1 MAVREPAQVRPN
13 VVVEST
19 TPPTTR
25 APVRLHRI
33 EITARTFF
41 TLLLVMATCWAL
53 VTLTPVLLMIVA
65 SLMLVGALNPVVE
78 RLEARG
84 WRRGLSIATVF
95 TVLVLVA
102 ILLGTLTFPALL
114 GQGAE
119 LMQREPVLREQLA
132 QWLSERRVTAP
143 LAESLRRI
151 KYGAL
156 LGDSTQV
163 ALRASIRTLE
173 VLAYAVGAIFLSLY
187 VMLDRDR
194 LRGALFALVPRTH
207 HIPLS
212 RVLLNLER
220 IVGGYIRGQ
229 VITSALMGVFMFVLL
244 RSVGVESALAIAVFA
259 GLVDVLPYIGGLLM
273 LAPALLATLPLGP
286 VVALTVLGL
295 IVVYQELESRLL
307 IPLLYGRSLRLP
319 SSVVL
324 VALLAG
330 GVLYGVVGALLALPV
345 AAAALMLLEE
355 LRVELPGETET
366 PDKERQREA
375 DVVNEQEYTA
385 RTEGLPAQEAAAVAL
400 EMTDGR
406 TKDEAA
412 AAEEAAAVAAA
423 RGAEETA
430 DVAASN
436 AAASN
441 KAAT

>member
-1 MAVREPAQVRPN
+1 MAVQEPARVRPN

-19 TPPTTR
+19 TRLTTR
-25 APVRLHRI
+25 APIRLHRI

-53 VTLTPVLLMIVA
+53 VKLTPVILMIVA

-84 WRRGLSIATVF
+84 WRRCPSIGAVF
-95 TVLVLVA
+95 SVLVLVA
-102 ILLGTLTFPALL
+102 VLLGTLTLPALL
-114 GQGAE
+114 AQGAE
-119 LMQREPVLREQLA
+119 LMEREPALREQLA

-143 LAESLRRI
+143 LAESLRRV

-156 LGDSTQV
+156 LGDSTQL
-163 ALRASIRTLE
+163 ALRTSIRTLE
-173 VLAYAVGAIFLSLY
+173 ILAYAVGAIFLSLY

-229 VITSALMGVFMFVLL
+229 VITSALMVVFMFVLL
-244 RSVGVESALAIAVFA
+244 RSVGAESALAIAVFA
-259 GLVDVLPYIGGLLM
+259 GLMDVLPYIGGLLM
-273 LAPALLATLPLGP
+273 LVPALLTTLPMGP

-295 IVVYQELESRLL
+295 IVVYQELENRLL

-366 PDKERQREA
+366 PDKEKQREA

-423 RGAEETA
+423 RGVEETA
-430 DVAASN
+430 DVAESN
-436 AAASN
+436 AGT
-441 KAAT
+441 K

>member
-1 MAVREPAQVRPN
+1 MAVRDPSMMHPE

-19 TPPTTR
+19 TAAPLR
-25 APVRLHRI
+25 ASVRLHRI

-41 TLLLVMATCWAL
+41 TLVLVIAICVAL
-53 VTLTPVLLMIVA
+53 VKLTPVILMIVA
-65 SLMLVGALNPVVE
+65 SLILVGALNPVVE

-84 WRRGLSIATVF
+84 WRRGLAITAVF
-95 TVLVLVA
+95 TVLVLVTVA
-102 ILLGTLTFPALL
+102 LGTLTFPALVA
-114 GQGAE
+114 QGAD
-119 LMQREPVLREQLA
+119 LVQREPVLREQLA
-132 QWLSERRVTAP
+132 DWLSARRITAP
-143 LAESLRRI
+143 LASSLRQI
-151 KYGAL
+151 NYGAL
-156 LGDSTQV
+156 LGNSTQV
-163 ALRASIRTLE
+163 AVSTSIRTLE
-173 VLAYAVGAIFLSLY
+173 ILAYGIGAIFLSLY

-229 VITSALMGVFMFVLL
+229 VITSALMGVFIFALL
-244 RSVGVESALAIAVFA
+244 RIAGVDNALAIAVFA
-259 GLVDVLPYIGGLLM
+259 GLVDILPYIGGLLM

-286 VVALTVLGL
+286 VVALSVLGA
-295 IVVYQELESRLL
+295 IVVYQEIESRLL
-307 IPLLYGRSLRLP
+307 VPLLYGRSLRLP

-330 GVLYGVVGALLALPV
+330 GVLYGVVGALLALPM

-412 AAEEAAAVAAA
+412 AAEEAALVAAV

-430 DVAASN
+430 DVAESN
-436 AAASN
+436 DAA
-441 KAAT
+441 K

>member
-1 MAVREPAQVRPN
+1 MAVRGPAQVQSN
-13 VVVEST
+13 GVVESGSA
-19 TPPTTR
+19 PGEAVTR
-25 APVRLHRI
+25 APARLHRI

-41 TLLLVMATCWAL
+41 TLLLVIATCWAL
-53 VTLTPVLLMIVA
+53 VKLVPVILMTIA

-84 WRRGLSIATVF
+84 WRRGLAIATVF
-95 TVLVLVA
+95 TVLVIVA
-102 ILLGTLTFPALL
+102 VVLGTLTFPALVA
-114 GQGAE
+114 QGAE
-119 LMQREPVLREQLA
+119 LLQREPVLREQLA
-132 QWLSERRVTAP
+132 QWLDGRRFTAP

-151 KYGAL
+151 NYGAI
-156 LGDSTQV
+156 LGNSTQV
-163 ALRASIRTLE
+163 ALSASVRTLE
-173 VLAYAVGAIFLSLY
+173 IMAYAVGAISLSLY
-187 VMLDRDR
+187 VILDRDR
-194 LRGALFALVPRTH
+194 LRGALYALVPRTH

-244 RSVGVESALAIAVFA
+244 RVVGVESALPIAVFA
-259 GLVDVLPYIGGLLM
+259 ALVDVLPYIGGLLL

-286 VVALTVLGL
+286 VISLTVLGL
-295 IVVYQELESRLL
+295 IVVYQEVESRLL

-355 LRVELPGETET
+355 LRVALPGETET
-366 PDKERQREA
+366 PDKEKQREA
-375 DVVNEQEYTA
+375 DVVNELEYTA
-385 RTEGLPAQEAAAVAL
+385 RTEGLPAHEAAAVAL

-406 TKDEAA
+406 TKDETA
-412 AAEEAAAVAAA
+412 AAEEAAVLAAE

-430 DVAASN
+430 DVAAS
-436 AAASN
+436 
-441 KAAT
+441 KADAT